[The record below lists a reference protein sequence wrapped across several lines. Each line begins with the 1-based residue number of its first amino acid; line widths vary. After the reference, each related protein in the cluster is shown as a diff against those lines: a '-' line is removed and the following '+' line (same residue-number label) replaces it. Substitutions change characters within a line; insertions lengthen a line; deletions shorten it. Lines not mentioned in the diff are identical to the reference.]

1 MQKIYHYTS
10 FETFK
15 KIIEFGTIRLNSLAN
30 VDDAEEGFLL
40 DTTSQAPYTFASC
53 WTRDA
58 IESVPLWTMYVD
70 SPFAVRIGV
79 STDILTPKL
88 SNKYFISNQKND
100 DAYVF
105 LMHRGGSRGMEFLS
119 DIIYKDEPRLR
130 MLKNL
135 RGIFDADYISSYG
148 LTKSLHWAFQQE
160 IRFIVQAVPK
170 SQVIKRRDALLYT
183 CCQEVMDNDRPTDI
197 QFIDM
202 EYDFA
207 KMLTA
212 EIMLGPSTLEED
224 AQELKR
230 FLDEKIPNFTG
241 KVSRSEVFIR
251 CK

>member
-1 MQKIYHYTS
+1 MEKIYHYTS

-53 WTRDA
+53 WTKDA
-58 IESVPLWTMYVD
+58 KESVPLWKMYVD
-70 SPFAVRIGV
+70 VPFAVRIGV
-79 STDILTPKL
+79 LPDILVPIFSDKNL
-88 SNKYFISNQKND
+88 VSNQKNK

-119 DIIYKDEPRLR
+119 DIIYTDKPRLR

-135 RGIFDADYISSYG
+135 RGIFDSRYISSYG
-148 LTKSLHWAFQQE
+148 LTKSLHWEFQQE

-170 SQVIKRRDALLYT
+170 SQVIMRRDALLYT

-197 QFIDM
+197 KFIDM
-202 EYDFA
+202 EYDIN

-212 EIMLGPSTLEED
+212 EIMLGPSTIEED
-224 AQELKR
+224 AKELEK
-230 FLDEKIPNFTG
+230 FLDEKLPNFSG
-241 KVSRSEVFIR
+241 KISRSEVFIR
-251 CK
+251 RK

>member
-15 KIIEFGTIRLNSLAN
+15 KIIETGTIRLNSLAN
-30 VDDAEEGFLL
+30 VDDAEEGFLI

-58 IESVPLWTMYVD
+58 KESVPLWTMYVD

-79 STDILTPKL
+79 STDILAPKF
-88 SNKYFISNQKND
+88 SNKYFVSNQKNN

-119 DIIYKDEPRLR
+119 DVIYKDEPRLR

-135 RGIFDADYISSYG
+135 RGVFDVDYISSYG
-148 LTKSLHWAFQQE
+148 LTKSLHWEFQQE

-170 SQVIKRRDALLYT
+170 SQVITRRDALLYT
-183 CCQEVMDNDRPTDI
+183 CCQEVMDNNLPTDI
-197 QFIDM
+197 KFIDM
-202 EYDFA
+202 EYNIA
-207 KMLTA
+207 EMLTA

-224 AQELKR
+224 AKEIEK
-230 FLDEKIPNFTG
+230 FLDEKLPNFSG
-241 KVSRSEVFIR
+241 KISRSEVFIR
-251 CK
+251 RK